1 MKEVQVFNFEQSNV
15 RTMMINNEPYFVG
28 KDIAEVLG
36 YSNPQK
42 AIRDHIDNDDKT
54 VNESFTVNGTKIIL
68 INESGV
74 YSLIFGSK
82 LDSAKRFKK
91 WVTSEVLPSIR
102 KTGGYQ
108 MQPQFNVPQTLPE
121 ALRLSADLAEQN
133 AEMKPKAIFADA
145 VTSSN
150 TSILVGD
157 LAKLLKQNGIDMGGR
172 RLFEW
177 LRSKGYLIRRNGADY
192 NSPTQRSMEQ
202 GLFEIKE
209 SSHINGDGVNVIKK
223 TPKVTG
229 KGQQYFINK
238 FLGSDQTE
246 LDMEA
251 M

>member
-15 RTMMINNEPYFVG
+15 RTMMIDNEPYFVG

-108 MQPQFNVPQTLPE
+108 MQPQFNVPQTLSE

-133 AEMKPKAIFADA
+133 AELKPKAELHDKFIATAGAINLTAASKELNVKRND
-145 VTSSN
+145 
-150 TSILVGD
+150 LVD
-157 LAKLLKQNGIDMGGR
+157 KLLNYGYIYRTKGHRGILQPMKKYVPKLFVLKSGGYNSNGIEFTPQMLITPYGR
-172 RLFEW
+172 E
-177 LRSKGYLIRRNGADY
+177 
-192 NSPTQRSMEQ
+192 
-202 GLFEIKE
+202 
-209 SSHINGDGVNVIKK
+209 VIYKK
-223 TPKVTG
+223 FYAP
-229 KGQQYFINK
+229 
-238 FLGSDQTE
+238 DQTE
-246 LDMEA
+246 LDMED

>member
-15 RTMMINNEPYFVG
+15 RTMMIDNEPYFVG

-108 MQPQFNVPQTLPE
+108 MQPQFNVPQTLSE

-133 AEMKPKAIFADA
+133 AELKPKAELHDKFIATAGAINLTAASKELNVKRND
-145 VTSSN
+145 
-150 TSILVGD
+150 LVD
-157 LAKLLKQNGIDMGGR
+157 KLLNYGYIYRTKGHRGILQPMKKYVPKLFVLKSGGYDTNGIEFTPQMLITPYGR
-172 RLFEW
+172 E
-177 LRSKGYLIRRNGADY
+177 
-192 NSPTQRSMEQ
+192 
-202 GLFEIKE
+202 
-209 SSHINGDGVNVIKK
+209 VIYKK
-223 TPKVTG
+223 FYAP
-229 KGQQYFINK
+229 
-238 FLGSDQTE
+238 DQTE
-246 LDMEA
+246 LDMEV

>member
-15 RTMMINNEPYFVG
+15 RTMMIDNEPYFVG

-133 AEMKPKAIFADA
+133 AELKPKAELHDKFIATAGAINLTAASKELNVKRND
-145 VTSSN
+145 
-150 TSILVGD
+150 LVD
-157 LAKLLKQNGIDMGGR
+157 KLLNYGYIYRTKGHRGILQPMKKYVPKLFVLKSGGYNSNGIEFTPQMLITPYGR
-172 RLFEW
+172 E
-177 LRSKGYLIRRNGADY
+177 
-192 NSPTQRSMEQ
+192 
-202 GLFEIKE
+202 
-209 SSHINGDGVNVIKK
+209 VIYKK
-223 TPKVTG
+223 FYAP
-229 KGQQYFINK
+229 
-238 FLGSDQTE
+238 DQTE
-246 LDMEA
+246 LDMED